1 MGVVG
6 DTFMTDKQIEALAR
20 KNALKSA
27 KQAKKIYK
35 EETLKSDKSELN
47 EADFIF
53 REMKKKEF

>member
-1 MGVVG
+1 
-6 DTFMTDKQIEALAR
+6 MTDKQIEALAR